1 MRYWILPIA
10 AAAIILAFAQQRE
23 ATLAA
28 GDPLKILNLEKL
40 NTDAD
45 EEDPCPT
52 PDGLGFLYAVK
63 GKTSYDIFLSTK
75 ATAKAPFPAGKPFIF
90 DKVADERC
98 PFMFKEKKCFFAT
111 NEVPDLPGKKL
122 TKNFDIMM
130 QIGYQKPVYVL
141 GDINSKADEMYPW
154 ITPDGKEFYF
164 SRKTQEGWMLFVA
177 KGPVP
182 GPIGNAKEVGFPAG
196 FHRAALGGNG
206 LTMYLQGPLENG
218 KLGIFR
224 CKRSKLGDTWTRPEP
239 VNVLNHADSKK
250 GDMQPAVT
258 SDGTRLYFVSDR
270 PGGKGG
276 LDIWTVATAS
286 LK

>member
-10 AAAIILAFAQQRE
+10 AAAFIIALADLRE
-23 ATLAA
+23 ADG
-28 GDPLKILNLEKL
+28 GDPIKILNLEKL
-40 NTDAD
+40 NTEAD

-52 PDGLGFLYAVK
+52 PDGLGLLYAVK
-63 GKTSYDIFLSTK
+63 GKDSYDIFLSKK
-75 ATAKAPFPAGKPFIF
+75 ANAKAPFPGGKPFIF
-90 DKVADERC
+90 DRVADERC
-98 PFMFKEKKCFFAT
+98 PFAYKDRYFFVT
-111 NEVPDLPGKKL
+111 NEVPDPKFAKL
-122 TKNFDIMM
+122 KNFDIMV
-130 QIGYQKPVYVL
+130 QIGFQKPTPVL
-141 GDINSKADEMYPW
+141 GEINTRADEMYPW

-164 SRKTQEGWMLFVA
+164 SRKTDEGWTLFVA

-182 GPIGNAKEVGFPAG
+182 GPIGKEKAVGFPAN

-218 KLGIFR
+218 KIGIFR
-224 CKRSKLGDTWTRPEP
+224 CKRSKVGEAWSRPEP
-239 VNVLNHADSKK
+239 VSALNHADSKK

-258 SDGTRLYFVSDR
+258 IDGTRLYFVSDR

-276 LDIWTVATAS
+276 LDIWTVTTAS

>member
-1 MRYWILPIA
+1 MRYWLLPIA
-10 AAAIILAFAQQRE
+10 AAAFILAFTHQRE

-28 GDPLKILNLEKL
+28 GDPIKIVNLEKL
-40 NTDAD
+40 NTEAD

-52 PDGLGFLYAVK
+52 PDGFGILYAVK
-63 GKTSYDIFLSTK
+63 GKTSYDIFISKK
-75 ATAKAPFPAGKPFIF
+75 ATAKAAFPAGKPFIA
-90 DKVADERC
+90 DKIADERC
-98 PFMFKEKKCFFAT
+98 PFMFKEKYFFAT
-111 NEVPDLPGKKL
+111 NELPDIPGVKL

-130 QIGYQKPVYVL
+130 QIGYQKPTYVL

-164 SRKTQEGWMLFVA
+164 SRKTAEGWMQFVA

-182 GPIGNAKEVGFPAG
+182 GPIGKAQPLGFPAD
-196 FHRAALGGNG
+196 FHRAAIGGTG

-218 KLGIFR
+218 KIGIFR
-224 CKRSKLGDTWTRPEP
+224 SKRSKLSDAWSKPEP
-239 VNVLNHADSKK
+239 VSALNHANSKK
-250 GDMQPAVT
+250 GDMQPAVS
-258 SDGTRLYFVSDR
+258 SDGKTLYFVSDR

>member
-10 AAAIILAFAQQRE
+10 AAAFILAFAHQRE

-28 GDPLKILNLEKL
+28 GDPIKIVNLEKL
-40 NTDAD
+40 NTEAD

-52 PDGLGFLYAVK
+52 PDGLSLLYAVK
-63 GKTSYDIFLSTK
+63 GKTSYDIFLSKKTS
-75 ATAKAPFPAGKPFIF
+75 AKAAFSAGKPFIF
-90 DKVADERC
+90 DKVADERS
-98 PFMFKEKKCFFAT
+98 PFMFKDKYFFAT
-111 NEVPDLPGKKL
+111 NEVPDAKFAKL
-122 TKNFDIMM
+122 KNFDIMM
-130 QIGYQKPVYVL
+130 QIGFQKPAPVL
-141 GDINSKADEMYPW
+141 GDINTKADEMYPW
-154 ITPDGKEFYF
+154 ITPDGKELYF
-164 SRKTQEGWMLFVA
+164 SRKTEEGWKLFVA

-182 GPIGNAKEVGFPAG
+182 GPIGKAQPLGFAAD
-196 FHRAALGGNG
+196 FHRASLGGNG

-218 KLGIFR
+218 KIGIFR
-224 CKRSKLGDTWTRPEP
+224 SKRSKVGDAWTRPEP
-239 VNVLNHADSKK
+239 VNALNHADSKK

-258 SDGTRLYFVSDR
+258 LDGTRLYFASDR